1 MTEQNKDST
10 RHHDPHWYTDETD
23 AFPDYEPNRSNTTD
37 YNFPEDWGMWSP
49 EERADWFLE
58 QRVRVQLKRQYDA
71 GMWPQWD
78 DSRLTDGM
86 TLVEAYKKTE
96 ANPFRFK

>member
-37 YNFPEDWGMWSP
+37 YNFPEDWGMW
-49 EERADWFLE
+49 
-58 QRVRVQLKRQYDA
+58 
-71 GMWPQWD
+71 PQWD